1 MEETE
6 ERAELLIDDR
16 LAKECI
22 FDALKASEML
32 CHVISLDNIK
42 DIGAFLNSFCPQS
55 TKITAGHVKV
65 RKF

>member
-1 MEETE
+1 MEETDV
-6 ERAELLIDDR
+6 RAELLIDDR

-22 FDALKASEML
+22 YDALRASDML
-32 CHVISLDNIK
+32 RRLFDLDNIK
-42 DIGAFLNSFCPQS
+42 DIGAFLDSFCPQS

>member
-1 MEETE
+1 MEETD

-16 LAKECI
+16 LAKKCI
-22 FDALKASEML
+22 FDALKASQML
-32 CHVISLDNIK
+32 RCVFNLDNIK
-42 DIGAFLNSFCPQS
+42 DIGAFLDSFCPQS